1 MAIVDLGKV
10 TDEAFTLF
18 SGDTISNVSLS
29 QSSRAFDKLEIRYC
43 GYNGTSPKTLIVYSP
58 YGKRITL
65 DIVED
70 SANTS
75 GGTRLRRATY
85 DIGEYA
91 ITLSSGF
98 YPGYTLLNGAT
109 VSQSISSNP
118 IHITEV
124 TGYVS
129 V

>member
-18 SGDTISNVSLS
+18 SGDTVGNVSLS
-29 QSSRAFDKLEIRYC
+29 QSSRAFNKLEIRYC

-75 GGTRLRRATY
+75 GGTRLRRTTY
-85 DIGEYA
+85 NIEEYA
-91 ITLSSGF
+91 ITLASNFHPGF
-98 YPGYTLLNGAT
+98 TLLNGT
-109 VSQSISSNP
+109 DVSQNITSNS

-124 TGYVS
+124 TGYV
-129 V
+129 